1 MSKESNQFGNRPQPL
16 SKNKEGSRNKRTLM
30 LEALHREVVDEF
42 GDTFESKE
50 AAELAFVQ
58 KLVRR
63 AQDAKDKASLMFSK
77 EILDR
82 LCPTDKAT
90 LPVYTFELGEEGSP
104 SERIA
109 AVALAVSRGEIPPD
123 VGNIMVNMISA
134 GVKVEETT
142 ELMERISRLEQMLQ
156 ELDKE

>member
-1 MSKESNQFGNRPQPL
+1 MSKEANQFGNRPQPE

-42 GDTFESKE
+42 GETFESRE
-50 AAELAFVQ
+50 AAELAFMQ
-58 KLVRR
+58 LLVRR
-63 AQDAKDKASLMFSK
+63 SQDPKDKASLMFSK

-90 LPVYTFELGEEGSP
+90 LPTYTFALDEAASP
-104 SERIA
+104 SEKIE
-109 AVALAVSRGEIPPD
+109 AVAVAVSRGEIPPD

-142 ELMERISRLEQMLQ
+142 ELMERISRLEQMLL